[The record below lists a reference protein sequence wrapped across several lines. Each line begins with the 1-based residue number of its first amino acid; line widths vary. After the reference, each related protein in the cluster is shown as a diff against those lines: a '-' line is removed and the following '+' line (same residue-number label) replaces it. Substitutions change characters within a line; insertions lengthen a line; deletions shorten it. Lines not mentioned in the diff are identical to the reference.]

1 MIGQVLQFIGIL
13 AIVLGLAASIF
24 GAIWRYEFI
33 SDLRYD
39 CNNLKEQLRRLE
51 ERMINEGKGRIS

>member
-1 MIGQVLQFIGIL
+1 MIGQVLQLIGIL
-13 AIVLGLAASIF
+13 AIVFGLAASIL

-39 CNNLKEQLRRLE
+39 CNKLQAELRRLE
-51 ERMINEGKGRIS
+51 ERLLHLENPK